1 MGLISEIVGE
11 SQMKKYQ
18 DKAYAFGVSPMF
30 LYYKHP
36 KGHLQVD
43 SMIIQSQTK
52 EQFRR
57 KARIALYFN
66 EKSDSRDFSLA
77 MGCFFGV
84 YNIYGYETLSNSL
97 KQEVASMDIDSRWTK
112 NFLDT
117 YDESI
122 LDYVQSKYSVSSEEY
137 HNLVQ
142 KMFTVQP
149 DTTLYSNF
157 ICRDIGKIVITSGVL
172 LHDIHDYS
180 REDIAS
186 LIASGEM
193 ISKFNDQSFGYE
205 HTSSAKK

>member
-1 MGLISEIVGE
+1 
-11 SQMKKYQ
+11 
-18 DKAYAFGVSPMF
+18 
-30 LYYKHP
+30 
-36 KGHLQVD
+36 
-43 SMIIQSQTK
+43 
-52 EQFRR
+52 
-57 KARIALYFN
+57 
-66 EKSDSRDFSLA
+66 
-77 MGCFFGV
+77 
-84 YNIYGYETLSNSL
+84 
-97 KQEVASMDIDSRWTK
+97 MDIDSRWTK
-112 NFLDT
+112 KFLDT

-122 LDYVQSKYSVSSEEY
+122 LDYVQSKYSISREEY

-172 LHDIHDYS
+172 LHDIKDYS

>member
-1 MGLISEIVGE
+1 
-11 SQMKKYQ
+11 
-18 DKAYAFGVSPMF
+18 
-30 LYYKHP
+30 
-36 KGHLQVD
+36 
-43 SMIIQSQTK
+43 
-52 EQFRR
+52 
-57 KARIALYFN
+57 
-66 EKSDSRDFSLA
+66 

-84 YNIYGYETLSNSL
+84 YNIYGYETLPNSL

-112 NFLDT
+112 KFLNT

-122 LDYVQSKYSVSSEEY
+122 LDYVQSKYYVSREEN

-142 KMFTVQP
+142 KMFTVQA

-172 LHDIHDYS
+172 LHDIKDYS

-193 ISKFNDQSFGYE
+193 ISKFNDQFFGYE